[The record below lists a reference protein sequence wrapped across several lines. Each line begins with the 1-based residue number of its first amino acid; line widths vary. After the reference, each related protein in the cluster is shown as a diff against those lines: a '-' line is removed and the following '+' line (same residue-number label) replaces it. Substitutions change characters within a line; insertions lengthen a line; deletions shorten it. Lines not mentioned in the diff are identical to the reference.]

1 MTWLFPNQGGLRKQ
15 VIGQRQGILNAH
27 GLCCHYPSDP
37 PNENQI
43 DCNHIQSCSSFIETQ
58 HNNHI
63 LTYGTHAK
71 CHQDSKEFIPMCY
84 TTNRTNVGP
93 LQVFNHVL
101 CMHLT
106 YVHPHSLTRLSK
118 SIVLIFPTFEH
129 KVFHI
134 LLCGKRQLFSC
145 FPTMFISR
153 SFDMRPSVS
162 KNVLKGDPPPSMYIA
177 RYVFPCIL

>member
-1 MTWLFPNQGGLRKQ
+1 MTWLFPTQGGLWRQ
-15 VIGQRQGILNAH
+15 VIGQRQGILNTH
-27 GLCCHYPSDP
+27 GLVATCHYLSDP

-43 DCNHIQSCSSFIETQ
+43 DCNHIQSYSSFIERQ

-71 CHQDSKEFIPMCY
+71 WHQDSKEFIPMCY
-84 TTNRTNVGP
+84 TTTCTNVGP

-118 SIVLIFPTFEH
+118 SIVLIFLSLKH

-134 LLCGKRQLFSC
+134 FLRGKRQLFSC

-153 SFDMRPSVS
+153 SLIWGPPC
-162 KNVLKGDPPPSMYIA
+162 LKMCWRVTLHPQCA
-177 RYVFPCIL
+177 